1 MQKTRKSEAL
11 PRSREI
17 RPEVLTTTSK
27 RRWINMSQFRNN
39 LLKKWRRFPL
49 IEDNKNWVKTIC
61 RSWVT
66 RIAVSSSR
74 RRARRDRRGP
84 WHPKWKRN
92 IKNKKS
98 TTSLS
103 LPTIWIMSNT
113 WRTMRFGRRSPLLR
127 TGSRRSEKMRS
138 GRRTWPRSGTVLERM
153 MLSRLIKGAYT
164 HTVSQLIIFEVVIY
178 FLLISFF

>member
-1 MQKTRKSEAL
+1 MQKMRKSEAL

-17 RPEVLTTTSK
+17 RPEVLRTIK
-27 RRWINMSQFRNN
+27 RRWINMRLFRNN
-39 LLKKWRRFPL
+39 HLKKWRRFPS
-49 IEDNKNWVKTIC
+49 IEHNNKNWVKRIC

-92 IKNKKS
+92 RKNKKS

-103 LPTIWIMSNT
+103 LPTIWIMRGT
-113 WRTMRFGRRSPLLR
+113 WRTMRFGRRSQSSR
-127 TGSRRSEKMRS
+127 TGSRRSKKTRS
-138 GRRTWPRSGTVLERM
+138 GRRTWPRSGTAQERRK
-153 MLSRLIKGAYT
+153 LQHSRQSKGAYT
-164 HTVSQLIIFEVVIY
+164 HTVSVI
-178 FLLISFF
+178 